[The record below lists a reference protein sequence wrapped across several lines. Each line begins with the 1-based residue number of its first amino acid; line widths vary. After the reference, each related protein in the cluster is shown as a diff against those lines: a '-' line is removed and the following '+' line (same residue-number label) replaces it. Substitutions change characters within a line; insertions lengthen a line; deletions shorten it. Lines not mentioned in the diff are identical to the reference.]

1 MNILEILKDPSAK
14 WEREPP
20 AGSEV
25 IQETITKLGVQLP
38 EDYITLL
45 GYSNGGEGELGVEPG
60 WFYLWSVEKLLE
72 YNKGYNVEESVP
84 GFIGFGSNGGGEMLA
99 FDMRGE
105 KPWNVVMIPFIGM
118 KSEEVILIADDFNKF
133 VRYMGKELGS

>member
-20 AGSEV
+20 AVSEA
-25 IQETITKLGVQLP
+25 IQVLIAKLGVQLP
-38 EDYITLL
+38 ADYITLL

-60 WFYLWSVEKLLE
+60 WFYLWSVEDLLK
-72 YNKGYNVEESVP
+72 YNKGYNVEESIP
-84 GFIGFGSNGGGEMLA
+84 GFLGFGSNGGGEMLA

-118 KSEEVILIADDFNKF
+118 QVEEAILIADDFNEF
-133 VRYMGKELGS
+133 VHFMGRELES

>member
-14 WEREPP
+14 WEREPRG
-20 AGSEV
+20 GSEV
-25 IQETITKLGVQLP
+25 IQAFMTELGVQLP

-45 GYSNGGEGELGVEPG
+45 CYSNGGEGELGVEPG
-60 WFYLWSVEKLLE
+60 WFYLWSVEELLKFT
-72 YNKGYNVEESVP
+72 KGYNVEESVP
-84 GFIGFGSNGGGEMLA
+84 GFFGFGSNGGGEMLA

-118 KSEEVILIADDFNKF
+118 QADEAILIADNFNEF
-133 VRYMGKELGS
+133 VRFMGRELES

>member
-1 MNILEILKDPSAK
+1 MDILEILKDPSAK
-14 WEREPP
+14 WEKEPP
-20 AGSEV
+20 ARPDV
-25 IQETITKLGVQLP
+25 IQLTITKLGVHLP

-60 WFYLWSVEKLLE
+60 WFYLWSVEELLE

-84 GFIGFGSNGGGEMLA
+84 GFLGFGSNGGGEMLA

-118 KSEEVILIADDFNKF
+118 QVEEAILIADDFNEF
-133 VRYMGKELGS
+133 VHFMGRELES